1 MCGGGG
7 RRGCSTGNEPAS
19 VRHTQPLSRPERC
32 SVDGWESARREALTR
47 RLSYHRIRSGLW
59 ETPPP
64 KHTRTLP
71 PAHTHTHAERGS
83 RTKCHQGRPE
93 GRLRKAAGHTP
104 VSNKHSLLASWLP
117 GEKFL
122 RGGAQWTGAPTCSRA
137 QLIGGV
143 PGVWVIQSRTASA
156 GQTRPHQTR

>member
-1 MCGGGG
+1 MCVAVGGSGASIGWVGG
-7 RRGCSTGNEPAS
+7 VGVVSAGNEPAS
-19 VRHTQPLSRPERC
+19 VRHTQPLTRPERG

-59 ETPPP
+59 ETAPP
-64 KHTRTLP
+64 KHTCTLP
-71 PAHTHTHAERGS
+71 RTHAERGS

-104 VSNKHSLLASWLP
+104 VPNKHSLLASWLP

-122 RGGAQWTGAPTCSRA
+122 GGGAQWTGALTCSRA
-137 QLIGGV
+137 QLIGERG
-143 PGVWVIQSRTASA
+143 
-156 GQTRPHQTR
+156 